1 MAKLIIKDKLLYYS
15 VFKKTV
21 FIFSKNRIQSI
32 IRLSNYPSGF
42 YETPKNILLSKNNKD
57 DFNDELNRKP
67 KYKKI
72 FNENILK

>member
-1 MAKLIIKDKLLYYS
+1 MAKLIIKDKLLIII
-15 VFKKTV
+15 VCLKKTV
-21 FIFSKNRIQSI
+21 FRIQSI
-32 IRLSNYPSGF
+32 IILSKYPSHF